1 MPALRRA
8 SMRGASDVQEPD
20 PATLRA
26 AARGDHAAFASL
38 VRSYQP
44 HVWRFLRHMLR
55 DDALAE
61 DVAQETFLR
70 VYRNLSGF
78 RFRSKFSTWLF
89 QIARNAAIDAIR
101 RRDRQLRIASRAQL
115 EVEQPSDE
123 HPEAGPMLDA
133 MLGSL
138 SDEHRE
144 AFVAVEVLGF
154 TYVDAGAALGIPEG
168 TVKSRVF
175 HARRNL
181 AAWLHRGEGEGA
193 ARDA

>member
-1 MPALRRA
+1 
-8 SMRGASDVQEPD
+8 MRGGPEVQEPD
-20 PATLRA
+20 PTTLRA

-38 VRSYQP
+38 VRLYQP
-44 HVWRFLRHMLR
+44 HIWRFLRNMLR

-70 VYRNLSGF
+70 VYRNLAGF

-101 RRDRQLRIASRAQL
+101 KRDRQLRIASRFEREAMTAT
-115 EVEQPSDE
+115 VE

-133 MLGSL
+133 MLSSL

-154 TYVDAGAALGIPEG
+154 TYVDAAATLGIPEG

-181 AAWLHRGEGEGA
+181 AAWVGATGEGGA
-193 ARDA
+193 AHDA